1 MEILHGRLYSRD
13 LLNVVLARED
23 LGEILHESMVIGN
36 FQVPDLLDLLFKIC
50 ALFMKRTLLCFAE
63 VLNSLI
69 E

>member
-50 ALFMKRTLLCFAE
+50 ALFMKRT
-63 VLNSLI
+63 
-69 E
+69 